1 MPWARDPV
9 PSGQIRRTADGSAA
23 RTHTAVMSTV
33 GVAAGS
39 APRAPGSRVVIG
51 SAAVAAGVT
60 LVLVGVAMPW
70 VTLHHGQQLVN
81 GVLGDG
87 AYLATAAIGAAALW
101 TAYLLSGRPGP
112 LRALAAG
119 AGFLV
124 VYWTFFDIERIVT
137 VDPLAGA
144 MGAPLMG
151 PGPLVS
157 AVGGLLLLGSTLSVP
172 SLARGLRRA
181 QWMRILLAAALL
193 ATGAIHLQQ
202 APEHLEV
209 STVLGLGFLAAAVSQ
224 LGLGAAVIVRGHRLL
239 YAVIVADCALFF
251 ALYVFA
257 VLHGLPFPTHG
268 DPGIQVGAGE
278 PVTLSGVL
286 SKLGEAVAILVALP
300 LALRKS

>member
-1 MPWARDPV
+1 
-9 PSGQIRRTADGSAA
+9 
-23 RTHTAVMSTV
+23 MSTV

-51 SAAVAAGVT
+51 SAAVAAGVA
-60 LVLVGVAMPW
+60 LVLAGVAMPW
-70 VTLHHGQQLVN
+70 VTLHHGQQSVN
-81 GVLGDG
+81 GILGDG

-137 VDPLAGA
+137 VVSDDPLAGA

-239 YAVIVADCALFF
+239 YAVIVGDCALFF
-251 ALYVFA
+251 ALYVLA

-300 LALRKS
+300 LALRR